1 VKDKIRRSNWE
12 KEVKLRITEGDKKK
26 REVYLSTR
34 TSKAQAQK
42 KRLEMAID
50 WHKSIAGC

>member
-12 KEVKLRITEGDKKK
+12 KEVKLRITEGDKK
-26 REVYLSTR
+26 EGGYLSTR

-42 KRLEMAID
+42 KRLQMAID
-50 WHKSIAGC
+50 WQKSIAGC